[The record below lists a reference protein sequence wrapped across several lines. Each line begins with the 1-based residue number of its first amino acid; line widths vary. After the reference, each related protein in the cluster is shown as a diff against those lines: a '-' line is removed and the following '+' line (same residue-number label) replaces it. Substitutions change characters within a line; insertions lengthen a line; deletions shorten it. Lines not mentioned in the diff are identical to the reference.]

1 MVLKVLNLYAGIGGN
16 RKLWSRP
23 HINQDIEVTAVE
35 MNPEIAKIYSDF
47 FPQDKM
53 VVGNAH
59 QYLLDHYKE
68 FDFIW
73 SSPPC
78 PTHSRVRFMAT
89 KAENKYSI
97 HPSFAKKYADM
108 GLYQEI
114 IFLQSYFEGKFC
126 VENVISYYN
135 PLIKPQEMADHYWWA
150 NFNIGNLASRGGEMP

>member
-1 MVLKVLNLYAGIGGN
+1 MSVLKVLNLYSGIGGN

-53 VVGNAH
+53 VVGDAH
-59 QYLLDHYKE
+59 QFLLEHYKE

-78 PTHSRVRFMAT
+78 PTHSRVRFINQIQNAPCF
-89 KAENKYSI
+89 
-97 HPSFAKKYADM
+97 PSM
-108 GLYQEI
+108 ILYEEI
-114 IFLQSYFEGKFC
+114 LFLQYYCKNSTLWV
-126 VENVISYYN
+126 VENVNPYYE
-135 PLIKPQEMADHYWWA
+135 PLIKAQECGRHLFWA
-150 NFNIGNLASRGGEMP
+150 NMIHSKPSSYSVNY